1 MICSHSSKRC
11 FDCLIGVEAHF
22 VYQAV
27 QPSSV
32 EYGFDPTKH
41 RFYRI
46 ELGAVGHVVDW
57 QDIELEILLLDQEG
71 LVNGKL
77 IHEESKRTL
86 GMLSSKIFQVDNEIV
101 SCDCL
106 VVDTYQADS
115 VLFAHGCN
123 D

>member
-41 RFYRI
+41 RFDRV
-46 ELGAVGHVVDW
+46 EFRAVGHVVDW
-57 QDIELEILLLDQEG
+57 QDIELEILLFDQKG
-71 LVNGKL
+71 LVDG
-77 IHEESKRTL
+77 
-86 GMLSSKIFQVDNEIV
+86 
-101 SCDCL
+101 
-106 VVDTYQADS
+106 
-115 VLFAHGCN
+115 
-123 D
+123 